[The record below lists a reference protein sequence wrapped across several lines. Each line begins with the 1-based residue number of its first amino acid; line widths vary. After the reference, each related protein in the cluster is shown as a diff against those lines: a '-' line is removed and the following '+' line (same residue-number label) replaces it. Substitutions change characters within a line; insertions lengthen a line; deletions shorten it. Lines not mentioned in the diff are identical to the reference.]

1 MVVPRWSQHTGW
13 QAALGCRCLVRS
25 KKSPSF
31 LRRNDGLLRMEDGS
45 ASHSPS
51 VESFQ
56 LHKTRRMRR
65 CVEIAA
71 PRSLAPSF
79 RIAVARIAATGGA
92 FAFEEELR
100 VLAVGA
106 LNAKRGLATPEAM
119 WSAGAHGQK
128 LRCEA
133 RAPGCGARVPDDGDE
148 LLALLGRRRVAAR
161 RASVLLGYRRIFVV
175 EMRILVRVHAVEV
188 VVRLWLEG
196 IILRARGSIR
206 FLGRLVRC
214 VVGVSV
220 TPRIVARGFR
230 VVGDF
235 GLGEARTALRGGCRS
250 SRRLLRRRRRG
261 CP

>member
-13 QAALGCRCLVRS
+13 RAALGCRCLVRS

-92 FAFEEELR
+92 FAFEDELR
-100 VLAVGA
+100 VLAVG
-106 LNAKRGLATPEAM
+106 P
-119 WSAGAHGQK
+119 
-128 LRCEA
+128 
-133 RAPGCGARVPDDGDE
+133 
-148 LLALLGRRRVAAR
+148 
-161 RASVLLGYRRIFVV
+161 
-175 EMRILVRVHAVEV
+175 
-188 VVRLWLEG
+188 
-196 IILRARGSIR
+196 
-206 FLGRLVRC
+206 
-214 VVGVSV
+214 
-220 TPRIVARGFR
+220 
-230 VVGDF
+230 
-235 GLGEARTALRGGCRS
+235 
-250 SRRLLRRRRRG
+250 
-261 CP
+261 